1 MIRKY
6 IWIVL
11 VGSLSTTQGFAQD
24 QKCDRELFDSLF
36 EELRE
41 KAKDTLVVRV
51 GYTPSRDI
59 MDNLKATGFVT
70 TTEHRMIELAIDKE
84 YKPCQG
90 LVDLLTD
97 IKKNSPHATKANGS
111 YVKRHF
117 SRPVYIS
124 ETKTCIFSTTSVASK
139 KHEGG
144 KAIGGEYISI
154 YTKEDGK
161 WHFDSRQS
169 LAMY

>member
-1 MIRKY
+1 MKN

-11 VGSLSTTQGFAQD
+11 VGSLFMARGFAQD
-24 QKCDRELFDSLF
+24 QKCDRELFDAVF
-36 EELRE
+36 EGLRE
-41 KAKDTLVVRV
+41 KAKDTLAVRV
-51 GYTPSRDI
+51 GYAPSKDI
-59 MDNLKATGFVT
+59 LDNLKATGFVT
-70 TTEHRMIELAIDKE
+70 TKEHRMIELAIDKE

-97 IKKNSPHATKANGS
+97 IKENSPHATKANGS

-117 SRPVYIS
+117 SRPIYMS
-124 ETKTCIFSTTSVASK
+124 ETRACIFSTTSVASK
-139 KHEGG
+139 KYKGG